1 MLFMQNTFEC
11 LLLAEIFQAMSSVWS
26 YFSKVIDAGNNNE
39 VAQCKFCSK
48 SLQIPKSKT
57 TSNLL
62 EHIRK
67 KHKEEAESFVTQSKD
82 ESEDRANNQPKLDHL
97 FDSLYFD
104 MQYYIVIYI

>member
-1 MLFMQNTFEC
+1 
-11 LLLAEIFQAMSSVWS
+11 MSSVWS

-48 SLQIPKSKT
+48 SLQIPNSET

-82 ESEDRANNQPKLDHL
+82 ESGDRANNQPKLDDI
-97 FDSLYFD
+97 FERKMDD
-104 MQYYIVIYI
+104 GKQYYIVFHI

>member
-1 MLFMQNTFEC
+1 MQET
-11 LLLAEIFQAMSSVWS
+11 
-26 YFSKVIDAGNNNE
+26 NNE
-39 VAQCKFCSK
+39 VAQRKFCSK

-62 EHIRK
+62 EHMRK
-67 KHKEEAESFVTQSKD
+67 KYKEEAKSFVTQSKD